1 MDTNCEAFKNP
12 VYTANEKI
20 AALRALARKCNLPE
34 EELPLLAIIVAQSM
48 EVVQRDFLS
57 IVGPLLY
64 APEPI
69 MENMLSLMA
78 PLRQANEKLL
88 AHPEMLD
95 YVIEAHSKLGTPHHA

>member
-1 MDTNCEAFKNP
+1 MDTNCDAFKNP
-12 VYTANEKI
+12 VYTANEKL
-20 AALRALARKCNLPE
+20 AALRSLARKCNVPE
-34 EELPLLAIIVAQSM
+34 EDLALLAIIVAQSM

-69 MENMLSLMA
+69 TQNMLSLMA

-95 YVIEAHSKLGTPHHA
+95 HVIEAHSKLGKLHA